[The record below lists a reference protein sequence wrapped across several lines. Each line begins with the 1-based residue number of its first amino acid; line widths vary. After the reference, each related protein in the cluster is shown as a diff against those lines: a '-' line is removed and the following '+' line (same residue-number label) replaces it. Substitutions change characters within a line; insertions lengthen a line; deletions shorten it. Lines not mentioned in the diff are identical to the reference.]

1 MWHYSRIFSDYSSRE
16 AICISWGSTTEKRVF
31 CWFDC
36 EVGLKKSN
44 FNISESIFRFHSSR
58 PCDYVGRILF
68 RTTKELILVDF
79 LGKGMK
85 ESCFEAI
92 LGQDYSICDTLDQE
106 KVVYILRDYG
116 YDGWMSWHDKK
127 DESIEFCI
135 FSPTASLL
143 EIERE
148 ILGP

>member
-1 MWHYSRIFSDYSSRE
+1 M
-16 AICISWGSTTEKRVF
+16 
-31 CWFDC
+31 
-36 EVGLKKSN
+36 
-44 FNISESIFRFHSSR
+44 
-58 PCDYVGRILF
+58 
-68 RTTKELILVDF
+68 VDF

-92 LGQDYSICDTLDQE
+92 LGQDFSICDRFDQE
-106 KVVYILRDYG
+106 KVVFILRDYG
-116 YDGWMSWHDKK
+116 YDGWISWHDKK